1 MWTVDTPQYQ
11 TAYFDFKS
19 KLEEVVPTIYAIKS
33 YFEYPT
39 IVHSVSSDRKTVEV
53 TARLK
58 TTDTPIDIST
68 YEKASNG
75 SPLTIQF
82 SGNDLINL
90 AISNQL
96 TKDLF
101 VIETV
106 GIPILLV
113 ALVLVF
119 GGLMSIIAPVCL
131 VLWSIAAALAI
142 LHGMAQL
149 INVTN
154 FATNATTIIGRTII
168 NSFNPSDAS
177 PKHHK

>member
-1 MWTVDTPQYQ
+1 MPQYKA
-11 TAYFDFKS
+11 AYFDFKS
-19 KLEEVVPTIYAIKS
+19 KLVATVPTVYAIES

-39 IVHSVSSDRKTVEV
+39 IVHAVSLDRKIAEV
-53 TARLK
+53 TARLH
-58 TTDTPIDIST
+58 TTSTPIEIST
-68 YEKASNG
+68 YDRAAEG

-82 SGNDLINL
+82 SGNDLINQ

-96 TKDLF
+96 KADLF

-142 LHGMAQL
+142 IHGIAQS

-154 FATNATTIIGRTII
+154 FATNATTIIGTDVDGIYVCLTLNRSV
-168 NSFNPSDAS
+168 NRSWSC
-177 PKHHK
+177 H